1 MDFFNMDSA
10 VMRSFV
16 PEITRPYAPSDIVI
30 RPGEPGDVDLILAMH
45 GRLSD
50 ESLYKR
56 YHAPRRP
63 TQAEV
68 ARMCTLNGENGRLL
82 VAVIP
87 GRRPQI
93 VGMAYYILTGDSADT
108 AFLVEDSFQGMGIG
122 KQLVRALVHQAIAQG
137 VHYFD
142 AHVLPSN
149 RSMIHLLLQAGQL
162 VYNKLD
168 FGARDLRVEIE
179 G

>member
-30 RPGEPGDVDLILAMH
+30 RPGEPGDVDLILEMH
-45 GRLSD
+45 ERLSD

-63 TQAEV
+63 TREEV
-68 ARMCTLNGENGRLL
+68 ARICALNEENGRLL

-87 GRRPQI
+87 GRRSQI
-93 VGMAYYILTGDSADT
+93 VGMAYYVLTGDSADT

-122 KQLVRALVHQAIAQG
+122 KRLVRALVRQAITQG

-149 RSMIHLLLQAGQL
+149 RSMIHLLLQAGKL
-162 VYNKLD
+162 VYNRLD

-179 G
+179 S